1 MLCFTAVGTK
11 SVCSL
16 LRRLLTWRCP
26 HLLLRLSA
34 DACCMALAARPQL
47 SIDVLP
53 AGRPAENLPHT
64 AAAVDRWD
72 RQTDR
77 RATVTQTLLR
87 ILCGQHQQL
96 TLKFCCALHRYGADT
111 LSFLPA
117 NKSFGLNARISW
129 TGASQ
134 LDSLCCDLSFC
145 TNSLRRC
152 CCCKPTAHCNKLC
165 ELSGALPPPRALPRP
180 LS

>member
-1 MLCFTAVGTK
+1 VQPPPSAVNVTLPAFAAEAECRCLLHGAR
-11 SVCSL
+11 SAPAAIDRCSA
-16 LRRLLTWRCP
+16 RRA
-26 HLLLRLSA
+26 LSRK
-34 DACCMALAARPQL
+34 LAAHCCCCRSMGQT
-47 SIDVLP
+47 DGQTRDCYTDP
-53 AGRPAENLPHT
+53 APHT
-64 AAAVDRWD
+64 MRAAS
-72 RQTDR
+72 
-77 RATVTQTLLR
+77 ATNTEVLL
-87 ILCGQHQQL
+87 CS
-96 TLKFCCALHRYGADT
+96 TRYGADT

-129 TGASQ
+129 TSASQ